1 MWHSRTWQTSPNLR
15 WDANN
20 SFLVHAILG
29 SHLRFGLVC
38 NVLQCN
44 IYGDTLICTPL
55 CELWRLELVVRPKI
69 MFFNICKFHLQF
81 WQMCKLFANNF
92 FSLNTYFYS
101 FVWIIMVH
109 SNFDAKN
116 LLLICLR
123 ISPQIFA
130 IVPNFPNNFLRD
142 QHFCTPLCEFGRLVM
157 VLFTGNAL
165 EVEVPPGMV
174 CIVWHWGWLYG
185 GALGR

>member
-1 MWHSRTWQTSPNLR
+1 M
-15 WDANN
+15 
-20 SFLVHAILG
+20 G

-38 NVLQCN
+38 NVVQCN
-44 IYGDTLICTPL
+44 IYRDTLICIPL

-81 WQMCKLFANNF
+81 RQMWKLFANEF

-101 FVWIIMVH
+101 LMWIIMVH

-130 IVPNFPNNFLRD
+130 IVQNFAMDNLRD
-142 QHFCTPLCEFGRLVM
+142 QQFCVLLCELERLVV

-174 CIVWHWGWLYG
+174 WSSLKKNDYFTNFVDHFILF
-185 GALGR
+185 R

>member
-15 WDANN
+15 WDAKN
-20 SFLVHAILG
+20 SFLVHALTF
-29 SHLRFGLVC
+29 SFGFSPQIWAGV
-38 NVLQCN
+38 QCSAVK
-44 IYGDTLICTPL
+44 Y
-55 CELWRLELVVRPKI
+55 LWGHTYLYSTVWIMKVRIVGRPKI

-81 WQMCKLFANNF
+81 WQMCKLFANKF

-142 QHFCTPLCEFGRLVM
+142 QHFCTPLCEFGWLVM
-157 VLFTGNAL
+157 VLFTGLAL

-174 CIVWHWGWLYG
+174 WLDTG
-185 GALGR
+185 FSLCGFSL

>member
-1 MWHSRTWQTSPNLR
+1 
-15 WDANN
+15 
-20 SFLVHAILG
+20 
-29 SHLRFGLVC
+29 
-38 NVLQCN
+38 
-44 IYGDTLICTPL
+44 
-55 CELWRLELVVRPKI
+55 
-69 MFFNICKFHLQF
+69 
-81 WQMCKLFANNF
+81 
-92 FSLNTYFYS
+92 
-101 FVWIIMVH
+101 MVH

-142 QHFCTPLCEFGRLVM
+142 QHFCTPLCEFGWLVM

-174 CIVWHWGWLYG
+174 WGVWLLASFLLRFSKVTWV
-185 GALGR
+185 